1 MNPRAHVRV
10 DFSATTSL
18 GPGKVSLLEAI
29 GRTGSLSAAAR
40 ELGMSYRRAW
50 LLLHSVNGNFR
61 EPAVIL
67 SVGGAEGGGAKLTP
81 FGTKLIAAY
90 RQLLVEADEVAARLF
105 ADLTGEPERVSVT
118 AVPRRP
124 VSRSIQG
131 SPRRGAARKAQR
143 ATRA

>member
-1 MNPRAHVRV
+1 MKPRAHVRV
-10 DFSATTSL
+10 DFSATSSL

-81 FGTKLIAAY
+81 FGTRLIAAY
-90 RQLLVEADEVAARLF
+90 RQLLVEVDDVAARLF
-105 ADLTGEPERVSVT
+105 ADLAGEPEGVSVVT
-118 AVPRRP
+118 APRRP
-124 VSRSIQG
+124 VSRSLQT
-131 SPRRGAARKAQR
+131 PVRRGAARR
-143 ATRA
+143 VTRGSRG